1 MGVEVR
7 NGISTVGSI
16 TAPGENVGVGVGMPG
31 VGDGMGVGVSVGTGV
46 GVTVGVAVG
55 SGVAV
60 GGTGVAVGVG
70 VGKGV
75 KVGGTG
81 VRVGVGTGSSEQA
94 TRNNTTNTNTPIYL
108 NASTRLI
115 VICDCKSYCSES
127 LQNC

>member
-1 MGVEVR
+1 VEVR

-31 VGDGMGVGVSVGTGV
+31 VGGGVGVSVGTGV

-60 GGTGVAVGVG
+60 GGTGVSVGVP

-75 KVGGTG
+75 KVGGIG
-81 VRVGVGTGSSEQA
+81 VRVGVGTGPSEQA
-94 TRNNTTNTNTPIYL
+94 TRNNTTNANTPIYL
-108 NASTRLI
+108 NASPRLI
-115 VICDCKSYCSES
+115 VICDCKSYGPES